1 MIIPR
6 RGMFAQTADCGA
18 AVAVWGHLGFWGA
31 SSATEWSMP
40 RQQIC
45 YKVGGVTNVS
55 TEKQRFTI
63 RVSASRLEKR
73 SLHPRGSKT
82 GLGAI
87 PTMRPVPHR
96 RQSTKYVVA
105 VNPMAYKPPSRVE
118 LLQSTLDLPMLRT
131 LLAGPLT
138 ATRLPSTY
146 NAPQK
151 TCSSRDRFPVPSP
164 PSFGGEGLDHRFLG
178 VVRQRQDSSWAA
190 RWVCFLP
197 TSSMRA
203 PPSFG
208 IETLPRAESIALMI
222 ACSDSR
228 FSWQC

>member
-18 AVAVWGHLGFWGA
+18 AVAVWGHLGSWGA

-63 RVSASRLEKR
+63 RVSASRLEKGLLAIPQR
-73 SLHPRGSKT
+73 FKA

-105 VNPMAYKPPSRVE
+105 VNPMAYKPPSRAE

-151 TCSSRDRFPVPSP
+151 TCSRSRPVPCTQPSIVWRRRAGSP
-164 PSFGGEGLDHRFLG
+164 LPGSCPTKARFVLGSALGLLFAYLVDASPA
-178 VVRQRQDSSWAA
+178 VVRHRDAA
-190 RWVCFLP
+190 PCRIDCL
-197 TSSMRA
+197 
-203 PPSFG
+203 
-208 IETLPRAESIALMI
+208 
-222 ACSDSR
+222 
-228 FSWQC
+228 